1 MASQTTLVTRL
12 RSFAERPAVVT
23 TFFLLPFLTL
33 FVGFRVWP
41 TVHAVVLSFQDIE
54 GVGSSEWTGLGNYQ
68 ALAQDPQFYKA
79 LTNSALYALGTLVL
93 LIVIPFTLAAVLHSG
108 RVKNSHGFRTLLFLP
123 VLTSLVVVGVVFQLI
138 LSPEG
143 LINAGLGAL
152 GLPALD
158 WLESEY
164 LALPALLIL
173 ATWRWVG
180 LNILYFTTGLA
191 NIPQE
196 LYDAAAVDGASGFRR
211 FLHISLP
218 LSKPIIL
225 FVMVLTLI
233 NGFQLFV
240 EPFILW
246 TGGESPGGGGLSI
259 VILLY
264 RTAFTSFNLGYAAA
278 IGVVLA
284 LIILVISAI
293 QLRLFGFFKKE

>member
-1 MASQTTLVTRL
+1 MVSEMTLVARL
-12 RSFAERPAVVT
+12 RSVVERPVVVT
-23 TFFLLPFLTL
+23 TAFLLPFLTL
-33 FVGFRVWP
+33 FLVFRVWP
-41 TVHAVVLSFQDIE
+41 ILHAVLLSLQDIE
-54 GVGSSEWTGLGNYQ
+54 GVGNSEWTGLGNYQ
-68 ALAQDPQFYKA
+68 ALAQDRLFYKA
-79 LTNSALYALGTLVL
+79 MSNSTMYALGTIAI
-93 LIVIPFTLAAVLHSG
+93 LIVIPFVLAAVLHSG
-108 RVKNSHGFRTLLFLP
+108 RVKRAHGFRTILFLP
-123 VLTSLVVVGVVFQLI
+123 VLTSLVVVGVVFQLL
-138 LSPEG
+138 LSRDGP
-143 LINAGLGAL
+143 LNAAL
-152 GLPALD
+152 ASVGLPTPP

-191 NIPQE
+191 NIPRE
-196 LYDAAAVDGASGFRR
+196 LYDAAAVDGASGLRSFW
-211 FLHISLP
+211 HISVP

-246 TGGESPGGGGLSI
+246 TGGQSPGAGGLSI
-259 VILLY
+259 VVLLY
-264 RTAFTSFNLGYAAA
+264 RTAFTSFKLGYAAA

-284 LIILVISAI
+284 LIIMVISVI